1 MAKNLRAKIPAT
13 DTLIIR
19 DVNEAASKR
28 FVEETRETVRSSG
41 LEPGSMKVVVAQN
54 AREIAEQS
62 VSTHSV
68 FSFVTYGDRPRPMED
83 TIRAA
88 SMVASVMFCCA
99 VLCIVG
105 QARVAAIVSREIF

>member
-28 FVEETRETVRSSG
+28 FVEETQETVRSNG

-62 VSTHSV
+62 VSKKHTQCLFICHV
-68 FSFVTYGDRPRPMED
+68 W
-83 TIRAA
+83 
-88 SMVASVMFCCA
+88 
-99 VLCIVG
+99 
-105 QARVAAIVSREIF
+105 